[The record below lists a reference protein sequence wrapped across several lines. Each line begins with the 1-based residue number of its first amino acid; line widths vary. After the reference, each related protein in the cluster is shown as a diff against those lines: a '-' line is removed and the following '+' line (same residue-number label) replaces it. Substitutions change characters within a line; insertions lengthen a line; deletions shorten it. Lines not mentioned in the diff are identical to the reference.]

1 MKKERIATII
11 ISIIMYFLCVA
22 GTFIYA
28 TRGDILATAS
38 CILIAEMW
46 QMAITLWVAGYIT
59 EQVKKEIT
67 EKNSK

>member
-1 MKKERIATII
+1 MKKEPIATLI
-11 ISIIMYFLCVA
+11 ISIIMYFLCMA

-38 CILIAEMW
+38 CILIAELW

-67 EKNSK
+67 ENNSK

>member
-1 MKKERIATII
+1 
-11 ISIIMYFLCVA
+11 MYFLCMA

>member
-1 MKKERIATII
+1 MKKEQIATLIM
-11 ISIIMYFLCVA
+11 SIIMYFLCMA

-46 QMAITLWVAGYIT
+46 QMAITLWIAGYIT

>member
-1 MKKERIATII
+1 
-11 ISIIMYFLCVA
+11 MYFLCIA

-59 EQVKKEIT
+59 EQVKKEIS
-67 EKNSK
+67 ENNSK

>member
-1 MKKERIATII
+1 MKKEPIATII
-11 ISIIMYFLCVA
+11 ISIIMYFLCMA

-38 CILIAEMW
+38 CILIAELW

>member
-1 MKKERIATII
+1 MKKEQIATII
-11 ISIIMYFLCVA
+11 MNIIMYFLCMA

-28 TRGDILATAS
+28 TRGDVLATAS
-38 CILIAEMW
+38 CILIAELW

-67 EKNSK
+67 ENNSK

>member
-1 MKKERIATII
+1 MKKEPIATLI
-11 ISIIMYFLCVA
+11 ISIIMYFLCMA

-38 CILIAEMW
+38 CILIAELW

-59 EQVKKEIT
+59 EQVKKEIS
-67 EKNSK
+67 ENNSK

>member
-1 MKKERIATII
+1 MKKEQIATLIM
-11 ISIIMYFLCVA
+11 SIIVYFLCMA

-46 QMAITLWVAGYIT
+46 QMAITLWIAGYIT
-59 EQVKKEIT
+59 EQVKKEIS
-67 EKNSK
+67 ENNSK

>member
-1 MKKERIATII
+1 MKKEQIATLI
-11 ISIIMYFLCVA
+11 ISIIMYFLCMA

-28 TRGDILATAS
+28 ARGDILATAS
-38 CILIAEMW
+38 CILIAELW

>member
-1 MKKERIATII
+1 MKKEQIATII

-46 QMAITLWVAGYIT
+46 QMAITLWIAGYIT
-59 EQVKKEIT
+59 EQVKKEIS
-67 EKNSK
+67 KNNSK

>member
-1 MKKERIATII
+1 MKKEQIATLI

-38 CILIAEMW
+38 CIIIAEMW

-67 EKNSK
+67 ENNSK

>member
-1 MKKERIATII
+1 MKKEQIATLT
-11 ISIIMYFLCVA
+11 ISIIMYFLCVV

-46 QMAITLWVAGYIT
+46 QMAITLLVAGYKT

-67 EKNSK
+67 ENNSK

>member
-1 MKKERIATII
+1 MKKEQIATII

-38 CILIAEMW
+38 CIIIAEMW

-59 EQVKKEIT
+59 EQVKKEIS
-67 EKNSK
+67 KNNSK

>member
-1 MKKERIATII
+1 MKKEQIATLI
-11 ISIIMYFLCVA
+11 ISIIMYFLFVA
-22 GTFIYA
+22 GTLIYA

-38 CILIAEMW
+38 CILIAELW

-67 EKNSK
+67 ENNSK

>member
-1 MKKERIATII
+1 MKKEQIATLI
-11 ISIIMYFLCVA
+11 ISIIMYFLCMA

-38 CILIAEMW
+38 CILIAELW
-46 QMAITLWVAGYIT
+46 QMAITLCVAGYIT

-67 EKNSK
+67 ENNSK

>member
-1 MKKERIATII
+1 MKKEQIATLIL
-11 ISIIMYFLCVA
+11 SIIMYFLCVV

-38 CILIAEMW
+38 CILIAGMW
-46 QMAITLWVAGYIT
+46 QMAITLWIAGYIT

-67 EKNSK
+67 ENNSK

>member
-1 MKKERIATII
+1 MKKEQIATII
-11 ISIIMYFLCVA
+11 ISIIMYFLFVVSALIC
-22 GTFIYA
+22 A